1 MNVRTGLRAAEKFF
15 NKFALWELYFL
26 CQLCRLTFWRARAMK
41 DFSVADRRAIEFFK
55 GAMKVDDVI
64 SVALFY
70 LRESKEINLIKKLDT

>member
-1 MNVRTGLRAAEKFF
+1 
-15 NKFALWELYFL
+15 
-26 CQLCRLTFWRARAMK
+26 MK

-70 LRESKEINLIKKLDT
+70 LHESKEINLIKKARHVKTIPTILLARFRTSTTRYEQFTLLT

>member
-1 MNVRTGLRAAEKFF
+1 
-15 NKFALWELYFL
+15 
-26 CQLCRLTFWRARAMK
+26 MK
-41 DFSVADRRAIEFFK
+41 DFSVEDRRAIEFFK